1 MNKLPKNFPEYSLMY
16 KQLTKRV
23 LELEN
28 TLRTTKDESVK
39 NEINLKIETYQQELK
54 KIKLIFPDKFFE
66 NMLE

>member
-1 MNKLPKNFPEYSLMY
+1 MY